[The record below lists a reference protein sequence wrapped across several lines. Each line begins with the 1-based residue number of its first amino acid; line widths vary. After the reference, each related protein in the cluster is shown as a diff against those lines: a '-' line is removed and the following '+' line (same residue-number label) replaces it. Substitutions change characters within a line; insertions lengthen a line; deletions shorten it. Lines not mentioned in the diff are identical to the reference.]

1 MSISQS
7 SLSTAYP
14 AFMKA
19 FGLGADIVAWLT
31 TGFMLVM
38 TLMIPVSPWLL
49 HNVTFQRLFQAI
61 ELIFAIGTG
70 LCIWAPSF
78 TVLMIGRLLEAIA
91 VGIIFPSFQT
101 VLLTITPHSERGRVM
116 GTAGLVMGSALAGF
130 ILVLL
135 GRFATCAGRF
145 NGDHCVCHAIAT
157 DATGLGVLP
166 FIRKFSNSTLCL
178 GCFVEKRLN
187 CWRGWFVDFRRSGS
201 CYFRCSAIESP
212 TTNVA
217 NASFCHWYVY

>member
-1 MSISQS
+1 MHSPTIKHRGAFVATLLAGTFSMSISQS

-19 FGLGADIVAWLT
+19 FGLGADTVAWLT

-49 HNVTFQRLFQAI
+49 HNVPFQRLFQAI

-116 GTAGLVMGSALAGF
+116 GTAVTTTARQLFGAAGVMFAT
-130 ILVLL
+130 VLL
-135 GRFATCAGRF
+135 ESMQNTLRSHAGGFAVTFAVFAG
-145 NGDHCVCHAIAT
+145 V
-157 DATGLGVLP
+157 GLIGFLLALTLP
-166 FIRKFSNSTLCL
+166 KE
-178 GCFVEKRLN
+178 FVKK
-187 CWRGWFVDFRRSGS
+187 
-201 CYFRCSAIESP
+201 
-212 TTNVA
+212 VA
-217 NASFCHWYVY
+217 

>member
-1 MSISQS
+1 MHSPTIKHRGAFVATLLTGTFSMSISQS

-116 GTAGLVMGSALAGF
+116 GTAGLVMGSALAVGPIISGVLLTWF
-130 ILVLL
+130 PWQALFLFFLVVSLLVL
-135 GRFATCAGRF
+135 AVST
-145 NGDHCVCHAIAT
+145 VTIASVMP
-157 DATGLGVLP
+157 LQ
-166 FIRKFSNSTLCL
+166 
-178 GCFVEKRLN
+178 
-187 CWRGWFVDFRRSGS
+187 
-201 CYFRCSAIESP
+201 P
-212 TTNVA
+212 TQLDWVSLLLS
-217 NASFCHWYVY
+217 ASFGVHGT